1 MAWKAFVNCPRFE
14 SLSRVI
20 LKKEQFTKQGCS
32 WTGVSGWSILL
43 GLKLLKPSSPS
54 FISRTI

>member
-1 MAWKAFVNCPRFE
+1 MAWKAFVNCPGFE

-32 WTGVSGWSILL
+32 WAGVSGWSILL
-43 GLKLLKPSSPS
+43 GLKLLKPSSP
-54 FISRTI
+54 